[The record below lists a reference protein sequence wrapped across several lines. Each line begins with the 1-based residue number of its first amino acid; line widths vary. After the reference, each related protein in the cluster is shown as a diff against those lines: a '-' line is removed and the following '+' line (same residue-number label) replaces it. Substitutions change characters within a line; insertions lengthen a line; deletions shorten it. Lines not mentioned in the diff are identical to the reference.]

1 MPTENKTA
9 QGANRRRLSPR
20 LRLALKLA
28 AVAAVLIVGGRW
40 LIGGQTE
47 NSLGGT
53 TFNVARGPLEIAVL
67 EGGTIEAKESQE
79 LKCEVQGETKILSIV
94 EEGSFVTQE
103 DVDKGLVLVE
113 LDSKQLMDRQTE
125 QELQYQNAKASF
137 AEAKEQFDIQKNQNE
152 SDIKAAEL
160 AVKFANMDLDMYL
173 GAKVT
178 REVIDLLGLHM
189 PKPEDMPTFEEAT
202 AALDASLPKPVG
214 EEERLGR
221 RGPRPRGERDGGGE
235 NREGGTD
242 STAAPAGGDTASVS
256 ALPTHPS
263 EKGAAEAVSVA
274 SAPSADAPVE
284 DAPVKSALAASVD
297 YAKYA
302 DPELLGD
309 GKARQ
314 DLRKFEN
321 TLVLANEEVSLAST
335 KLEGTRRLFEKEFV
349 TKNDLDTEEL
359 GLQGKT
365 INRESA
371 ETSKELFIKYEFPK
385 EAEKLVAEYEEALR
399 KLERAHKL
407 AVSKLAQA
415 EARLNSAEAQ
425 FTLQTRKRREFEE
438 QIEKCQIRAE
448 KPGLVVYGGGED
460 RYYRQERIEEGSQIR
475 ERQVIITIPDTSVM
489 VVKAKVHESYVK
501 KIQKGQKVRIKVDAY
516 PEEQLTG
523 SVDRI
528 AVLPD
533 SQNRWMNPDLK
544 VYDTR
549 VVIDGTSDWIKPGM
563 SAEVEIIVAQL
574 SEVLYIPLQAVNNEN
589 GEQVC
594 YVAGLTGNARRVI
607 KTGEFNDS
615 FIEVKSGLEPGDR
628 VLLRAPVEPETGST
642 DQTPQKTEEEAAP
655 AAEAAVEKK
664 TG

>member
-1 MPTENKTA
+1 
-9 QGANRRRLSPR
+9 
-20 LRLALKLA
+20 LAG
-28 AVAAVLIVGGRW
+28 VAAVLIVGARW

-125 QELQYQNAKASF
+125 QELQYQNGKASF

-178 REVIDLLGLHM
+178 QEIIDLLGLHM
-189 PKPEDMPTFEEAT
+189 PEPEAIPTLEEAT
-202 AALDASLPKPVG
+202 ADLEASLPKDLLEPASG
-214 EEERLGR
+214 DEGPRR
-221 RGPRPRGERDGGGE
+221 RGPRPRNGE
-235 NREGGTD
+235 N
-242 STAAPAGGDTASVS
+242 GGDENRAAGKESGPPPAVGDTKSASLAPGPPSTPVPVAETASGEV
-256 ALPTHPS
+256 
-263 EKGAAEAVSVA
+263 
-274 SAPSADAPVE
+274 PVE
-284 DAPVKSALAASVD
+284 EEPVKSALAASVD

-314 DLRKFEN
+314 DLRKYEN
-321 TLVLANEEVSLAST
+321 TLVLAEEEVSLSST

-385 EAEKLVAEYEEALR
+385 AAEKLVAEYEEALR

-425 FTLQTRKRREFEE
+425 FTLQTRRRREYQE
-438 QIEKCQIRAE
+438 QIEKCQIRAD

-489 VVKAKVHESYVK
+489 VVQAKIHESYVK
-501 KIQKGQKVRIKVDAY
+501 KIQKGQKVRIRVDAY
-516 PEEQLTG
+516 PEEPLTG
-523 SVDRI
+523 AVDRI

-533 SQNRWMNPDLK
+533 AQNRWMNPDLK

-574 SEVLYIPLQAVNNEN
+574 PDVLYIPLQAVNNEN

-594 YVAGLTGNARRVI
+594 YVAGLTGNDRRVV

-615 FIEVKSGLEPGDR
+615 FIEIKSGLEEGDR
-628 VLLRAPVEPETGST
+628 VLLRAPVEPEAASS
-642 DQTPQKTEEEAAP
+642 DQAPAKSEEDAAP
-655 AAEAAVEKK
+655 GEVSAAEAAAEKK